1 MIAEIMLISLFFMA
15 IYWEK
20 NGHNFSILYYGKISF
35 VCKKAL
41 IVAMNTSFLFQNYL
55 GEFTTHTHK
64 LKNWV

>member
-35 VCKKAL
+35 ICKKAL
-41 IVAMNTSFLFQNYL
+41 ILAFNAILLLQNNP
-55 GEFTTHTHK
+55 GEFTTNTHK